1 MPDDN
6 RSHMNRRSILEAA
19 GAFGAILGLGGVT
32 SATPGREPGPK
43 EDELIVGV
51 DSDVSD
57 IEAAV
62 RSKLPT
68 DANVVHTNETLGYAS
83 VELPDG
89 ASIQAKENVQRT
101 LMDANE
107 VQYTEDNV
115 TYEALEAEPLE
126 SETDGET
133 AGAQGGASPLYTPN
147 DPDFGSQ
154 YAPQQVNCEE
164 AWEETLGDPDVTISI
179 VDQGIQ
185 YDHPNL
191 AENMDDSVS
200 NNGEDFVDADGD
212 PYPGEA
218 SENHGT
224 HVGGIAAG
232 GTDNGTGHA
241 GISNCSLLSAR
252 ALGSGGGGSLSDIA
266 DAVQWSA
273 DQGADIINMSLGGGG
288 ETDLMRQAC
297 EYAQSQGSLLVAAA
311 GNDSGSPVSYPAA
324 YDTVLAV
331 SSLDEGETLSDF
343 SNVGPKIELA
353 APGGDVLSTIPFDDY
368 DTFSGTSMASPVV
381 VGVAGLT
388 LSAWPSLSNGELRT
402 HLKETAVDI
411 GLDAT
416 EQGSGRVDAG
426 NAVTT
431 EPGTTPDPDPD
442 PDPDPEP
449 GDCGD
454 EVNTAS
460 ADGQLSGGWWG
471 NPSDSYTYTLKTAN
485 PCSAT
490 VSLEGPETADFDLYL
505 TLDGRTPT
513 QQDYDERSASGDST
527 ESIDVDLSGDEEFG
541 ILVSR
546 YSGSGSYT
554 VNIEELGK

>member
-1 MPDDN
+1 MTEDN
-6 RSHMNRRSILEAA
+6 YSGVNRRSVLEAA
-19 GAFGAILGLGGVT
+19 GAFGAILGLSGIT

-43 EDELIVGV
+43 KDELIVGV
-51 DSDVSD
+51 DADVSD

-62 RSKLPT
+62 DPKLPSNAT
-68 DANVVHTNETLGYAS
+68 IVHTNETLGYAS
-83 VELPDG
+83 VEIADE
-89 ASIQAKENVQRT
+89 ASIQAKENVQRN
-101 LMDANE
+101 LMDVNE

-115 TYEALEAEPLE
+115 TYHALEAEPLG
-126 SETDGET
+126 SGTDDETTDARGS
-133 AGAQGGASPLYTPN
+133 ASPLYTPN
-147 DPDFGSQ
+147 DPSFGSQ

-164 AWEETLGDPDVTISI
+164 AWEETLGDPNVTIAI

-185 YDHPNL
+185 YDHPDL

-200 NNGEDFVDADGD
+200 NNGKDFVDGDGD
-212 PYPGEA
+212 PYPADA

-224 HVGGIAAG
+224 HVGGIAGG

-273 DQGADIINMSLGGGG
+273 DQGADIINMSLGGGDA
-288 ETDLMRQAC
+288 TNLMRQAC

-343 SNVGPKIELA
+343 SNVGPEIELA
-353 APGGDVLSTIPFDDY
+353 APGGNVLSSIPFDDY

-381 VGVAGLT
+381 AGVAGLT
-388 LSAWPSLSNGELRT
+388 LSAWPSLSNDELRT
-402 HLKETAVDI
+402 HLHETAVDI

-416 EQGSGRVDAG
+416 EQGNGRVDAA

-431 EPGTTPDPDPD
+431 EPGTTPD

-460 ADGQLSGGWWG
+460 KDGQLSGGWWG
-471 NPSDSYTYTLKTAN
+471 NPSDTYTYTLKTAN

-490 VSLEGPETADFDLYL
+490 VTLEGPASADFDLYL

-513 QQDYDERSASGDST
+513 RQDYDKRSASNDSS

-541 ILVSR
+541 ILVRR

-554 VNIEELGK
+554 VGVEELGK

>member
-1 MPDDN
+1 MSDDN
-6 RSHMNRRSILEAA
+6 YSHVNRRSLLEAV
-19 GAFGAILGLGGVT
+19 GAFGALVGLGGVT

-43 EDELIVGV
+43 KDELIVGV

-62 RSKLPT
+62 EPKLPSN
-68 DANVVHTNETLGYAS
+68 ANIVHTNETLGYAS
-83 VELPDG
+83 VAMADE
-89 ASIQAKENVQRT
+89 ASIQAKENVKRN
-101 LMDANE
+101 LMDVNE

-115 TYEALEAEPLE
+115 TYQALEAEPLG
-126 SETDGET
+126 SGTDDET

-147 DPDFGSQ
+147 DPSFGSQ

-164 AWEETLGDPDVTISI
+164 AWEETLGDPSVTISI

-200 NNGEDFVDADGD
+200 NNGDDFVDADGD
-212 PYPGEA
+212 PYPVDA

-252 ALGSGGGGSLSDIA
+252 ALASGGGGSLSDIA

-288 ETDLMRQAC
+288 ATNLMQQAC

-311 GNDSGSPVSYPAA
+311 GNDYGSPVSYPAA

-368 DTFSGTSMASPVV
+368 DTFGGTSMASPVV
-381 VGVAGLT
+381 AGVAGLT
-388 LSAWPSLSNGELRT
+388 LSAWPNLSNEELRT
-402 HLKETAVDI
+402 HLNETAVDI
-411 GLDAT
+411 GLDDT
-416 EQGSGRVDAG
+416 EQGNGRVDAG

-442 PDPDPEP
+442 PDPEP
-449 GDCGD
+449 GECGD

-460 ADGQLSGGWWG
+460 GEGQLSGGWWG
-471 NPSDSYTYTLKTAN
+471 NPSDTYTYTLKTAN

-490 VSLEGPETADFDLYL
+490 VTLEGPGTADFDLYL

-513 QQDYDERSASGDST
+513 QQDYDERSVNDDSN

-541 ILVSR
+541 ILVRR

-554 VNIEELGK
+554 VSVEERGK

>member
-1 MPDDN
+1 MAEDN
-6 RSHMNRRSILEAA
+6 HSNVNRRSVLEAA
-19 GAFGAILGLGGVT
+19 GAFGAILGLSGIT

-43 EDELIVGV
+43 KDELIVGV
-51 DSDVSD
+51 DADVSD

-62 RSKLPT
+62 EPKLPSN
-68 DANVVHTNETLGYAS
+68 ANIVHTNETLGYAS
-83 VELPDG
+83 VEIADE
-89 ASIQAKENVQRT
+89 ASIQAKENVQRN
-101 LMDANE
+101 LMDVNE

-115 TYEALEAEPLE
+115 TYHALEAEPLG
-126 SETDGET
+126 SEADDET
-133 AGAQGGASPLYTPN
+133 ADAQGSASPLYTPN
-147 DPDFGSQ
+147 DPSFGSQ

-164 AWEETLGDPDVTISI
+164 AWEETLGDPDVTIAI
-179 VDQGIQ
+179 VDQGVQ
-185 YDHPNL
+185 YDHPDL

-200 NNGEDFVDADGD
+200 NNGEDFVDSDGD
-212 PYPGEA
+212 PYPVDA

-224 HVGGIAAG
+224 HVGGIAGG

-273 DQGADIINMSLGGGG
+273 DQGADIINMSLGGGDA
-288 ETDLMRQAC
+288 TNLMRQAC

-311 GNDSGSPVSYPAA
+311 GNDYGSPVSYPAA

-343 SNVGPKIELA
+343 SNVGPEIELA
-353 APGGDVLSTIPFDDY
+353 APGGNVLSSIPFDDY
-368 DTFSGTSMASPVV
+368 DTFSGTSMATPVV
-381 VGVAGLT
+381 AGVAGLT
-388 LSAWPSLSNGELRT
+388 LSAWPSLSNDELRT
-402 HLKETAVDI
+402 HLHETAVDI

-416 EQGSGRVDAG
+416 EQGNGRVDAA

-431 EPGTTPDPDPD
+431 EPGTTPE

-449 GDCGD
+449 GECGD

-460 ADGQLSGGWWG
+460 KDGQLSGGWWG
-471 NPSDSYTYTLKTAN
+471 NPSDTYTYTLKTAN

-490 VSLEGPETADFDLYL
+490 VTLEGPSSADFDLYL

-513 QQDYDERSASGDST
+513 RQDYDKRSASNDSS

-541 ILVSR
+541 ILVRR

-554 VNIEELGK
+554 VGVEELGK